1 MLKIKYI
8 VPVLA
13 LALSAVAALFFAA
26 CQPEDLNSD
35 LPKGAIRLVAPGYR
49 PSGGAKLGVDEYG
62 AQVFFAKGDRIWVN
76 GQNCEID
83 VTNGTAYIVPSSVS
97 YPLRMVYPYDIVDQ
111 THPDYSNTS
120 DNIPLKL
127 PGQYTYTT
135 VQEGPG
141 AGRQNV
147 PAPLC
152 AKIEGTNEGQIPT
165 KAFFKHITAAIT
177 IAIHNPSNGDM
188 KITGA
193 SIKSERQMVLAKPID
208 INLSQEIVY
217 EDSST
222 EPEAENIPA
231 GKYQTISVEFTSPIT
246 IPANQE
252 SYIQVP
258 VLPLKENNNGRPKL
272 TVKVTAAT
280 SISGVYPFEM
290 ECKKTQSNQG
300 PKFVLNPGELAYAPI
315 DFAPGDLSVDGLF
328 SVGENKKV
336 YFSKGNLRYRIPVGA
351 NNSTPDASDHYTNIA
366 HWAFFESQDST
377 IGPRQQ
383 YSIGKNRNDMTPY
396 YVGNENDN
404 VDWMSLFQFGATGAV
419 VQPRLLPLQ
428 GTLWYTQLS
437 QLSIGHPGTIGINDI
452 ANGANGIH
460 DWGSRVNAKYGG
472 TWFTLSASEWECLL
486 ESRDMEVGTASG
498 SSPYQ
503 GSRPRFLKANINGKV
518 GLIIFPDKYWA
529 EGRSY
534 PGQINIGN
542 PMSNDEWDYLQKAG
556 VVFLPPTGRI
566 VKGGAN
572 GSGANRSY
580 YSSGDAATTLYYWTS
595 SRTDGAERYLKFAPQ
610 SEDAPDY
617 NGQGFTDVHH
627 SAAVRLVRLAQ

>member
-35 LPKGAIRLVAPGYR
+35 LPKGAIRLVAPDYR
-49 PSGGAKLGVDEYG
+49 PSDGTKLGVDEYG

-83 VTNGTAYIVPSSVS
+83 VINGTAYIVPSSVS
-97 YPLRMVYPYDIVDQ
+97 YPLRMVYPYDIVDR
-111 THPDYSNTS
+111 THTDYSTTS

-177 IAIHNPSNGDM
+177 IVIHNPSNGDM
-188 KITGA
+188 EITGA
-193 SIKSERQMVLAKPID
+193 SITSEMNMLLAKPITID
-208 INLSQEIVY
+208 ISQDTFYRINTLDQEQQDTD
-217 EDSST
+217 E
-222 EPEAENIPA
+222 
-231 GKYQTISVEFTSPIT
+231 GKFQTISVKCTTPLT

-252 SYIQVP
+252 GYIQVP
-258 VLPLKENNNGRPKL
+258 VLSLRENSAGRPKL
-272 TVKVTAAT
+272 TVQVSAVSA
-280 SISGVYPFEM
+280 IGGVYPFEM
-290 ECKKTQSNQG
+290 VCKKTQSNTSS
-300 PKFVLNPGELAYAPI
+300 KFVLNQGELAYAPI

-328 SVGENKKV
+328 SVDQNKKV
-336 YFSKGNLRYRIPVGA
+336 YFSKGNLRYRIPDGA
-351 NNSTPDASDHYTNIA
+351 NNSTPDALAHYTNIA
-366 HWAFFESQDST
+366 NWAFFESQDST
-377 IGPRQQ
+377 IEPKQQ
-383 YSIGKNRNDMTPY
+383 YNIGKAASNMTPFY
-396 YVGNENDN
+396 MGEDENQK
-404 VDWMSLFQFGATGAV
+404 WMSLFQFGATGHSV
-419 VQPRLLPLQ
+419 LPRLLPLYA
-428 GTLWYTQLS
+428 TAWYNNLS
-437 QLSIGHPGTIGINDI
+437 SPHPGRISDTNI
-452 ANGANGIH
+452 AAGGH
-460 DWGSRVNAKYGG
+460 DWGSRVNGKYGG
-472 TWFTLSASEWECLL
+472 TWVTLSVLEWKYLL
-486 ESRDMEVGTASG
+486 EGRVMEPGTASG

-503 GSRPRFLKANINGKV
+503 GSRPRFLKANISGKV

-529 EGRSY
+529 EGRIY
-534 PGQINIGN
+534 PGQIDINN
-542 PMSNDEWDYLQKAG
+542 PMSNVEWDYLQKAG

-566 VKGGAN
+566 VRGARQS
-572 GSGANRSY
+572 GSNAY
-580 YSSGDAATTLYYWTS
+580 YYAQGDEVPPITLYYWTCS
-595 SRTDGAERYLKFAPQ
+595 GTGSHGKYLKFAAGG
-610 SEDAPDY
+610 SESSP
-617 NGQGFTDVHH
+617 GFLDGYGNYVHH